1 MRAVTVR
8 VLASD
13 PGTREGAIAL
23 LSAHPG
29 ISVLTTRSKV
39 VPDVLFVNT
48 TLVSESVVRTLELA
62 PYAATKCP
70 PRIVVVTEQ
79 IGARQLA
86 RVLDAGVV
94 CLLDRRRSGYDRIAR
109 AIVAAAMVPAPR
121 SERAPEPERATAPA
135 TASEKGR

>member
-1 MRAVTVR
+1 MRSVTVR

-23 LSAHPG
+23 LSAHPD
-29 ISVLTTRSKV
+29 ISVLTTRSKA
-39 VPDVLFVNT
+39 VPDVLFINT

-79 IGARQLA
+79 IGPRQLSRA
-86 RVLDAGVV
+86 IDAGVV

-121 SERAPEPERATAPA
+121 AGHAATSE
-135 TASEKGR
+135 SGR

>member
-1 MRAVTVR
+1 MRSVTVR

-23 LSAHPG
+23 LSAHPD

-62 PYAATKCP
+62 PYAAAKCP

-79 IGARQLA
+79 IGPRQLSRA
-86 RVLDAGVV
+86 IDAGVV

-109 AIVAAAMVPAPR
+109 AIMAAAMVPAPR
-121 SERAPEPERATAPA
+121 SGHA
-135 TASEKGR
+135 TASGTGR